1 MLFTGDMMKRKK
13 RLPPLNDNPAFQE
26 LLRALRK
33 QTPDQLER
41 LQTLLDERI
50 RRSNDAANG
59 TESADNQTTKDR

>member
-1 MLFTGDMMKRKK
+1 MKRKK